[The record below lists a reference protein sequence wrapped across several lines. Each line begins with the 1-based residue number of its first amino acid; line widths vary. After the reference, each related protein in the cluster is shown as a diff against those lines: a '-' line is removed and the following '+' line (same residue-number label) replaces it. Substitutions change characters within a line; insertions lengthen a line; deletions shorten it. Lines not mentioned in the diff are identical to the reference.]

1 MHFFF
6 QGPECTDEAVID
18 SWRVTV
24 CKAKDRNDS
33 ENTECRNLMSQ
44 IRWIERAEWSHR
56 GSLEIMGLQECQLY
70 TVAITP
76 THRFV
81 YVVRTVGA
89 TNNHSV
95 AI

>member
-1 MHFFF
+1 
-6 QGPECTDEAVID
+6 
-18 SWRVTV
+18 
-24 CKAKDRNDS
+24 
-33 ENTECRNLMSQ
+33 MSQ